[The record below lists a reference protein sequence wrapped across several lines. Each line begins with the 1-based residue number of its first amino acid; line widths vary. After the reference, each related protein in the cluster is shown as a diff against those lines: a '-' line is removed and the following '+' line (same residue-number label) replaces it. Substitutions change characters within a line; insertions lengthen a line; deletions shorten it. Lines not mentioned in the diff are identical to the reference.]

1 MTETIEYKIIK
12 KIKKARRGTLFS
24 GDVFTSIGSPETI
37 RRTLSRLVES
47 GELDRVAPGI
57 FVRPQ
62 IDSIIGKI
70 TPTIEDIT
78 KAIAKR
84 DKARIVPT
92 GVYALNRLGLSTQVP
107 MKIVYLTDGSARKIK
122 VGNYTVSFVRTSPRN
137 VAAIGKISRLAIQA
151 LKSIGKENVTQKE
164 IEHIENVLLNEKKT
178 CLEHDLRIAPEWIKC
193 IIRSSLEKMNNHEV
207 RK

>member
-12 KIKKARRGTLFS
+12 KIKKARRGTLFF
-24 GDVFTSIGSPETI
+24 GDAFTSIGSPETI

-151 LKSIGKENVTQKE
+151 LKSIGKDNVTQRE

-178 CLEHDLRIAPEWIKC
+178 YLEHDLRIAPEWIKG
-193 IIRSSLEKMNNHEV
+193 IIRNSLEKMNNHEV